1 VPGEYFLG
9 AVLEFEHRPGLTEDG
24 MRDLIAR
31 RKETQPIGEWSCGS
45 TFTNPKGQHAA
56 RLIETA
62 GLKGHRIGDIMV
74 STKHANFLVNVGE
87 GRAADVESLVKFIQ
101 EEVRKQSG
109 VQLTP
114 EFHTVGQSMEE
125 AS

>member
-1 VPGEYFLG
+1 YFLG
-9 AVLEFEHRPGLTEDG
+9 AVLDFEHRPGLTEDG
-24 MRDLIAR
+24 MRELIAK

-56 RLIETA
+56 RLIESA

-74 STKHANFLVNVGE
+74 PTKHATFLVKGGE
-87 GRAADVESLVKFIQ
+87 AKAADVESLVKLIQ
-101 EEVRKQSG
+101 DTVRAQSG

-114 EFHTVGQSMEE
+114 EFHAV
-125 AS
+125 